1 MYATGYY
8 GTMANEMGDVMFD
21 TAFKDKGF
29 GKADEDKITGL
40 INNKSSKH
48 YGKTPQ
54 EVHDAIY
61 KELNSTNF
69 SFYIEN
75 VFNKFLIRNK

>member
-1 MYATGYY
+1 
-8 GTMANEMGDVMFD
+8 MGDVMFD

-29 GKADEDKITGL
+29 GKADKDKITGL
-40 INNKSSKH
+40 INNEDSKYH
-48 YGKTPQ
+48 GKTPQ

-75 VFNKFLIRNK
+75 HCCPAKLQKQGCSKNTF